1 MRRCQTVSY
10 THLDVYKRQTFSR
23 YGYMWWRFEKK
34 GVAVHAAMGDGGNM
48 ICWVPD
54 RNLVVAIASGFVPEA
69 KNRWLMVRDYILPAV
84 EEI

>member
-1 MRRCQTVSY
+1 
-10 THLDVYKRQTFSR
+10 
-23 YGYMWWRFEKK
+23 
-34 GVAVHAAMGDGGNM
+34 M

-84 EEI
+84 EEIWR